1 LLEHKN
7 HLKIGNKINRNLTGM
22 GLAVRTSPSLL
33 PRIFWGIPMAVIKL
47 NKTEN
52 NNEGRNVKVI
62 TVIFYEVLC

>member
-22 GLAVRTSPSLL
+22 GLAVRTSPS
-33 PRIFWGIPMAVIKL
+33 IPMAVIKL

-62 TVIFYEVLC
+62 TAILRNVLEGGS